1 MVSDWDS
8 PSLEGASADGLSDGD
23 PSLVDGSMVLDS
35 PAQMLDRVIIESE
48 DESKPLVPLSVVFVS
63 TPTVVLMHVVLS
75 LLCCVSFA

>member
-35 PAQMLDRVIIESE
+35 PAQMLDRVVIESE

-63 TPTVVLMHVVLS
+63 TVVLLHVILW